1 MKTPP
6 FATMT
11 TSMRRALI
19 LLPLLFACT
28 AMPDSAEE
36 SRPERPVTAAERSA
50 YARTST
56 SDEVD
61 RFLSGCVAKR
71 PDRLGFHVLGKSVNG
86 RTIPLVLAADPLPEN
101 LERARDDGRPVVLVM
116 ANIHAGEV
124 EGKEAVQEILREIAF
139 DGLHAELLQKTIV
152 AFVPNYNPDGNDAM
166 DRKNRP
172 DQAGPVE
179 GVGRRPNGAG
189 LDLNRD
195 FLKIAAPETGALID
209 AVRASNALLVID
221 CHATNGSFHGYDLTY
236 AGPLHPGADPELL
249 SFVRKDFLPAVRA
262 RMAVAGYATF
272 DYGNWVDDKTPAFGW
287 ATFEPNPRF
296 GNSYFGMRNRISLL
310 SEAYS
315 HDPFVKRI
323 ASTKALVLAGWGE
336 FAERGPSIAALCR
349 KADDRGRT
357 GSEKN
362 LRLPTRG
369 VLAQTGVE
377 PVPVGGVREETDPV
391 TGLVR
396 QWDDD
401 VSVPTP
407 MPVYQHF
414 DGAAF
419 RPVPALG
426 WAVRRPSPQLLAV
439 LDRHGIVY
447 RRILDPERAN
457 ARVFYVSKT
466 LTSPQPFQGLRL
478 RTFQGRDRAEVV
490 ELPPGAIVA
499 PAAQALLRLAFILF
513 EPESEDGLGTW
524 GLLGVERGDDQA
536 EVFEALRIESMAP

>member
-1 MKTPP
+1 
-6 FATMT
+6 MT
-11 TSMRRALI
+11 TAMRRTLI
-19 LLPLLFACT
+19 VLPLLFACT
-28 AMPDSAEE
+28 AMPDSAEG
-36 SRPERPVTAAERSA
+36 SRPPRPTTAAESSS

-61 RFLSGCVAKR
+61 RFLAACVAAR
-71 PDRLGFHVLGKSVNG
+71 PDRLSLLVLGKSANG
-86 RTIPLVLAADPLPEN
+86 RAIPLVLAADLPP
-101 LERARDDGRPVVLVM
+101 RDAAAAKADGRPVVLVM

-139 DGLHAELLQKTIV
+139 DRRHDDLLRTSIV
-152 AFVPNYNPDGNDAM
+152 AFVPNYNSDGNDAM

-195 FLKIAAPETGALID
+195 YLKVEAPETGALID
-209 AVRASNALLVID
+209 AVRALDALLVVD

-236 AGPLHPGADPELL
+236 AGPLHPATDKDVL
-249 SFVRKDFLPAVRA
+249 SFVRGSFLPSVRR
-262 RMAVAGYATF
+262 RMAAEGYATF
-272 DYGNWVDDKTPAFGW
+272 DYGNWVDEKTPAFGW
-287 ATFEPNPRF
+287 ETFEPNPRF
-296 GNSYFGMRNRISLL
+296 GNSYFGLRNRLTLL

-323 ASTKALVLAGWGE
+323 ASTKALVMAGWRE
-336 FAERGPSIAALCR
+336 FAEHGADIAALCR
-349 KADDRGRT
+349 RADAAARD
-357 GSEKN
+357 GSTAN

-369 VLAQTGVE
+369 VLAMTGVE
-377 PVPVGGVREETDPV
+377 PVPVGGVREEKDPV

-401 VSVPTP
+401 VSTPTP

-414 DGAAF
+414 DGAGF
-419 RPVPALG
+419 RPVPAVG
-426 WAVRRPSPQLLAV
+426 WAVRRPSPRLLSL

-447 RRILDPERAN
+447 RRIVDPERVN
-457 ARVFYVSKT
+457 ARVFYVKKT
-466 LTSPQPFQGLRL
+466 VTSPQPFQGARL
-478 RTFQGRDRAEVV
+478 RTFEGRDRVEVA

-499 PAAQALLRLAFILF
+499 PTAQALQRLAFILF
-513 EPESEDGLGTW
+513 EPESEDGFGTW
-524 GLLGVERGDDQA
+524 GVLGVERGVDQA
-536 EVFEALRIESMAP
+536 EVFEALRVESAAP